1 MAPKQSDMTLAEAL
15 ADVSTKLDTPGLEG
29 GVRNRLLQR
38 QAELGDLRDE
48 LAIRARR
55 QAIEQQPATA
65 RR

>member
-1 MAPKQSDMTLAEAL
+1 MAPKKSDMSLAEAL
-15 ADVSTKLDTPGLEG
+15 ADVSTKLDAHGLEG

-55 QAIEQQPATA
+55 QAIAQQPGQV